1 MAPTQYACSLMSAA
15 QAIQANCEAD
25 IEQSAVEE
33 ALREADRT

>member
-1 MAPTQYACSLMSAA
+1 MSAA